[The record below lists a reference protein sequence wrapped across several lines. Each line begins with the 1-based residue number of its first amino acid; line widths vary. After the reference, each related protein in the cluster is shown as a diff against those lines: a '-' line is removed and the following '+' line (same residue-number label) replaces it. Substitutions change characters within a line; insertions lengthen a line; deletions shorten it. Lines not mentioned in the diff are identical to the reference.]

1 MTIPFL
7 GMTSLMLN
15 GSKWRTVATHAPDV
29 PWNSAK
35 MPLTSIDQL
44 TVPCRKILIC
54 ERVGLNLKYSL
65 PQFFVGCGL
74 REAQGS

>member
-1 MTIPFL
+1 MTIPFSR
-7 GMTSLMLN
+7 MTSLMLN

-44 TVPCRKILIC
+44 TVPCRKILLC